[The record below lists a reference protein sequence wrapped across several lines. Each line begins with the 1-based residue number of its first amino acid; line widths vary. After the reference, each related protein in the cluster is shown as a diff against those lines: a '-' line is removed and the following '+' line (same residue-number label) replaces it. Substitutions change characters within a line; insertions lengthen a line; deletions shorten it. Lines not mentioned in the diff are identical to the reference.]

1 MRCENCH
8 RHIGIINKLRHRFF
22 HAKYWVHTIHGLFK
36 YETDIYFCSN
46 KCIAEY
52 EWTHPSA
59 RILN

>member
-1 MRCENCH
+1 MKCENCH
-8 RHIGIINKLRHRFF
+8 KQISILKRVRHRFF
-22 HAKYWVHTIHGLFK
+22 HAIDYKYSRNGLLRW
-36 YETDIYFCSN
+36 EGNVYFCST